1 MKKEKLL
8 QVRCPDCG
16 AVLAESN
23 DLKELLHKSYM
34 CDGPHDE
41 VLTFISEIKH
51 ISQKKEIVYNK
62 LVRDRIPEII
72 KKTGSKCKC
81 HIITDDN
88 EYLEKLHEKLQEEI
102 EEFKAKP
109 STEEFADVLEVM
121 EAISKFYGFH
131 IDAIKDAKKDKK
143 AKRGGF
149 DKRIVL
155 ETTD

>member
-1 MKKEKLL
+1 MI
-8 QVRCPDCG
+8 
-16 AVLAESN
+16 
-23 DLKELLHKSYM
+23 
-34 CDGPHDE
+34 
-41 VLTFISEIKH
+41 T
-51 ISQKKEIVYNK
+51 YNK

-72 KKTGSKCKC
+72 KKGGGKCKY

-102 EEFKAKP
+102 GEFKAIP
-109 STEEFADVLEVM
+109 SGEEFADILEVL
-121 EAISKFYGFH
+121 EAISKFYGYH
-131 IDAIKDAKKDKK
+131 IDAIKDTKKDKK